1 MDSGGVQDGVV
12 KKPMPAYARR
22 GNDRRSISWA
32 VAPIGDPKNGATAS
46 MHQQLNL
53 ARYMQLAA
61 IPGPDI
67 FFMAPSNRHDDTSP
81 SQRSAMPG

>member
-1 MDSGGVQDGVV
+1 
-12 KKPMPAYARR
+12 
-22 GNDRRSISWA
+22 
-32 VAPIGDPKNGATAS
+32 